1 MWFRQAPTCVFGGLG
16 GSGGGCFLREGGDS
30 RGARA
35 VTSTKSRPQPQA
47 GPKTNGIARIT
58 GMPRLVLILR
68 ILSRLDHAPRAADA
82 SRSTLVSRSGGVV
95 VYTRQVR
102 IRAI

>member
-1 MWFRQAPTCVFGGLG
+1 MPRVLPRRPYIQTTCVGL
-16 GSGGGCFLREGGDS
+16 FPTREI
-30 RGARA
+30 RNI
-35 VTSTKSRPQPQA
+35 VN
-47 GPKTNGIARIT
+47 NGIARIT
-58 GMPRLVLILR
+58 GIMMPRLVLILR

>member
-1 MWFRQAPTCVFGGLG
+1 MSAYA
-16 GSGGGCFLREGGDS
+16 
-30 RGARA
+30 RGQTEYNLAKNAARSSSKA
-35 VTSTKSRPQPQA
+35 LHSNNVVN
-47 GPKTNGIARIT
+47 NGIARIT

>member
-1 MWFRQAPTCVFGGLG
+1 MPRVLLPRRPYIQTTCVGL
-16 GSGGGCFLREGGDS
+16 FPTREI
-30 RGARA
+30 RNI
-35 VTSTKSRPQPQA
+35 VN
-47 GPKTNGIARIT
+47 NGIARIT